1 MSSITVKQGHGFHVI
16 EIDDK
21 FIEDIN
27 FEADLFSKG
36 LPWSIT
42 AVSEDLQPFRDWFI
56 SRSTYNEL
64 HELALAIVQHE
75 DKDGVERFLDFFEV
89 NPPDL
94 SEDQSGGYEGV
105 KELMLEHWFGNGE
118 FYVATNEEEATR
130 ASHGNWFT
138 EI

>member
-1 MSSITVKQGHGFHVI
+1 MSSITIKQGHGFHVI
-16 EIDDK
+16 DLEDK
-21 FIEDIN
+21 YIEDVN
-27 FEADLFSKG
+27 FEGDLFSQG

-42 AVSEDLQPFRDWFI
+42 AVSEDLQPFRDWFLNKN
-56 SRSTYNEL
+56 TFNEV

-75 DKDGVERFLDFFEV
+75 DKAGVERFLDFFEV

-94 SEDQSGGYEGV
+94 SEDQSGGYEFV
-105 KELMLEHWFGNGE
+105 KELMLEHWYGNKN
-118 FYVATNEEEATR
+118 FQIIDDEAEPIL